1 MAIKSTREER
11 LHWAKLYIIA
21 HPTVGKDAIN
31 KAIRKEYGVGL
42 RRIDVARLKE
52 TTLIGRPKARTGL
65 KPVAKLLKEEVLK
78 PDISERAKTLRVATI
93 GFDAAFMQ
101 LRSSGFSSSE
111 IRIIFGAPNVPQ
123 LFSTPE
129 FEAMLRDRRQ
139 WIRQMRKA
147 GKSKEDIL
155 KAIERYYA
163 AKDPKTGLP
172 KNSPFD
178 FLRDA
183 AYRQPRR
190 GRMTIPEYR
199 AAQQRKAAKK
209 TAKLKGAPARRR

>member
-1 MAIKSTREER
+1 MARSSRQER
-11 LHWAKLYIIA
+11 LHWARLYIIQ

-65 KPVAKLLKEEVLK
+65 KPVAKLLKEEILK

-93 GFDAAFMQ
+93 GFDAAFMA
-101 LRSSGFSSSE
+101 LRSAGFSSSE

-147 GKSKEDIL
+147 GKSKEQIL
-155 KAIERYYA
+155 AAIERYYA
-163 AKDPKTGLP
+163 TIDKKTGKP

-199 AAQQRKAAKK
+199 AAQQRKAERK
-209 TAKLKGAPARRR
+209 TAKLKAAPLRRR